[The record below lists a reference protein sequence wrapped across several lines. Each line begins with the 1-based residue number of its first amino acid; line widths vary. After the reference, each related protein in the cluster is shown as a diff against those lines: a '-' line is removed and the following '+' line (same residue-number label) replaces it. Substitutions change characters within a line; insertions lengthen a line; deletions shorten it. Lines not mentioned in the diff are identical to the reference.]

1 MEVFLN
7 FLKTFAIELVYLFAE
22 MSPYLLLGF
31 ALAGILHVYF
41 PKQKVAKYLGRKN
54 LKSVVNAALLGI
66 PLPLCSC
73 GVIPTGIS
81 FNKNGAS
88 KGATVSFL
96 ISTPQTGVDSILVTY
111 SLLGLPF
118 ALIRPVAAFI
128 TGIVGGEITNI
139 TDKTPEELYENEPE
153 VPIKGNKFKAALNY
167 AFVEFLQDI
176 AQWLLIGLAIAAFIA
191 AVIPN
196 DFIGN
201 NLSNPYL
208 NMIIVLVAS
217 IPMYVCA
224 TGSVPIAAVL
234 MMKGLSPG
242 AAFVFLMAGPATNA
256 ATMTVIKQAMGSKAL
271 YAYLGSIIG
280 GALLMGVFVDQLP
293 AEWFVLPGMSMEGH
307 NHDAITLGWFEWLS
321 AGTLLLLILNGF
333 RIQYIPKKLNLENM
347 SANEKVF
354 SVDGMTCNH
363 CKATVEKNLS
373 KLDKIE
379 SVQVDLATKTVH
391 IKGENI
397 NSAII
402 EDKVKDLG
410 YDYQG
415 EK

>member
-1 MEVFLN
+1 MQVIIDFLQK
-7 FLKTFAIELVYLFAE
+7 FFFELVYLFAE
-22 MSPYLLLGF
+22 MAPYLILGF

-41 PKQKVAKYLGRKN
+41 PKHKVAKYLGKKN
-54 LKSVVNAALLGI
+54 LKSVVNAAILGI

-118 ALIRPVAAFI
+118 ALIRPIAAFI
-128 TGIVGGEITNI
+128 TGIFGGVMTNA
-139 TDKTPEELYENEPE
+139 TDDSKEDLFENEPE
-153 VPIKGNKFKAALNY
+153 IEIKGSKLQTALNY

-176 AQWLLIGLAIAAFIA
+176 AKWLMIGLAIAAFISA
-191 AVIPN
+191 IIPEG
-196 DFIGN
+196 FIENHMG
-201 NLSNPYL
+201 NPYL
-208 NMIIVLVAS
+208 NMLIVLVAS

-256 ATMTVIKQAMGSKAL
+256 ATMTVIKQSMGTKAL
-271 YAYLGSIIG
+271 ISYLSSIIG
-280 GALLMGVFVDQLP
+280 GALIMGVIVNQLP
-293 AEWFVLPGMSMEGH
+293 PNWFILPGMDLSGH
-307 NHDAITLGWFEWLS
+307 NHEEMELSWFSITSAIALFI
-321 AGTLLLLILNGF
+321 LLLNGL
-333 RIQYIPKKLNLENM
+333 RLQYIPKTIKIEEM
-347 SANEKVF
+347 ADNEKVF
-354 SVDGMTCNH
+354 TVEGMTCNH
-363 CKATVEKNLS
+363 CKSSVEKNLA

-379 SVQVDLATKTVH
+379 FVEVDLANNAVI
-391 IKGENI
+391 IKGDNI
-397 NSAII
+397 DSNVI
-402 EDKVKDLG
+402 EEAVKNLG
-410 YDYQG
+410 YDYKG